1 MMAMILKTMAT
12 NPLTGMKFSQLE
24 RTSKA
29 EDHDEDSDG
38 GQQLRGK
45 SWRATSTK
53 GTTMA
58 ALFRMS
64 LTKLFSSRF
73 LVLIAS
79 CVSDREIL
87 LIMPPVKQ
95 TQHEDGYMSMMMIL
109 IHGNVKH
116 D

>member
-1 MMAMILKTMAT
+1 
-12 NPLTGMKFSQLE
+12 
-24 RTSKA
+24 
-29 EDHDEDSDG
+29 
-38 GQQLRGK
+38 
-45 SWRATSTK
+45 
-53 GTTMA
+53 MA

-109 IHGNVKH
+109 IHGNVKA
-116 D
+116 